1 MPQVELKRE
10 IIIRNCVIKGYHEF
24 KVKPLV
30 SNNLELR
37 VDREYSNIH
46 DADACVVWIPDN
58 IPEDLKNVL
67 TDKKRGLKLRDIEG
81 LPCGHVPRVLASAFR
96 YIMDAGGFVYATVN
110 GEPKPSFPPWPPMLE
125 KGGGVVIPCT
135 YRVCPKS
142 LKTALTVLQQHIE
155 NMSEKEVIEVTV
167 P

>member
-67 TDKKRGLKLRDIEG
+67 LIKRGD
-81 LPCGHVPRVLASAFR
+81 
-96 YIMDAGGFVYATVN
+96 
-110 GEPKPSFPPWPPMLE
+110 
-125 KGGGVVIPCT
+125 
-135 YRVCPKS
+135 
-142 LKTALTVLQQHIE
+142 
-155 NMSEKEVIEVTV
+155 
-167 P
+167 